1 MEKFLQ
7 FVIDNKYPIIG
18 FIIAVILIATG
29 LYNLIIPIALIIFGI
44 YGGIYFQKNKEEVKE
59 KIKNFIDKL

>member
-1 MEKFLQ
+1 MEK

-18 FIIAVILIATG
+18 FIVAIVLIATG
-29 LYNLIIPIALIIFGI
+29 LYKLIIPIALIILGI

>member
-7 FVIDNKYPIIG
+7 FLIDNKYPIIG
-18 FIIAVILIATG
+18 FIVAIVLIATG
-29 LYNLIIPIALIIFGI
+29 LYKLIIPIALIILGI

>member
-18 FIIAVILIATG
+18 FIVATVLIATG
-29 LYNLIIPIALIIFGI
+29 LYKLIIPIALIILGI

>member
-18 FIIAVILIATG
+18 FIVAIVLIATG
-29 LYNLIIPIALIIFGI
+29 LYKLIIPITLIILGI

>member
-7 FVIDNKYPIIG
+7 FIVENKYPIIG
-18 FIIAVILIATG
+18 LLIAVILIFTG
-29 LYNLIIPIALIIFGI
+29 LYKLIIPIALIILGV

>member
-18 FIIAVILIATG
+18 FIVAIVLIATG
-29 LYNLIIPIALIIFGI
+29 LYRLIIPIALIIFGI

>member
-18 FIIAVILIATG
+18 FIVAIVLIATG
-29 LYNLIIPIALIIFGI
+29 LYKLIIPIALIIFVI

>member
-18 FIIAVILIATG
+18 FVVAIVLIATG
-29 LYNLIIPIALIIFGI
+29 LYKLIIPIALIILGI

>member
-18 FIIAVILIATG
+18 FIVAIVLIATG
-29 LYNLIIPIALIIFGI
+29 LYKLIIPIALIIF
-44 YGGIYFQKNKEEVKE
+44 GIYFQKNKEEVKE

>member
-18 FIIAVILIATG
+18 FIIAIVLIATG
-29 LYNLIIPIALIIFGI
+29 LYKLIIPIVLIIFGI
-44 YGGIYFQKNKEEVKE
+44 YGGIYFQKNKEDVKD

>member
-18 FIIAVILIATG
+18 FIIAIVLIATG

>member
-18 FIIAVILIATG
+18 FIVAIVLIATG
-29 LYNLIIPIALIIFGI
+29 LYKLIIPIALMILGI

>member
-7 FVIDNKYPIIG
+7 FIIDNKYPIIG
-18 FIIAVILIATG
+18 LVIAIVLIATG
-29 LYNLIIPIALIIFGI
+29 LYKLIIPIALIIFGI
-44 YGGIYFQKNKEEVKE
+44 YGGIYFQKNREEVKE

>member
-18 FIIAVILIATG
+18 FIVAIVLIATG
-29 LYNLIIPIALIIFGI
+29 LYKLIIPIALIILGI

>member
-7 FVIDNKYPIIG
+7 FIVDNKYPIIG
-18 FIIAVILIATG
+18 LIVAIIVIATG
-29 LYNLIIPIALIIFGI
+29 LYEWIVPILLIVLGI
-44 YGGIYFQKNKEEVKE
+44 YGGWYFQRNKDEVKD

>member
-18 FIIAVILIATG
+18 FIVAIVLIATG
-29 LYNLIIPIALIIFGI
+29 LYKLIIPITLIIFGI

>member
-18 FIIAVILIATG
+18 FIVAIVLIATG
-29 LYNLIIPIALIIFGI
+29 LYKLIIPIALIILGI

-59 KIKNFIDKL
+59 KIKIFIDKL

>member
-7 FVIDNKYPIIG
+7 FVMDNKYPIIG
-18 FIIAVILIATG
+18 LIIAIVLIATG
-29 LYNLIIPIALIIFGI
+29 LYKLIIPIALIFFGI

>member
-1 MEKFLQ
+1 MEQFLQ

-18 FIIAVILIATG
+18 FIVAIVLIATG
-29 LYNLIIPIALIIFGI
+29 LYKLIIPIALIILGI

>member
-18 FIIAVILIATG
+18 FIVAIVLIATG
-29 LYNLIIPIALIIFGI
+29 LYKLIIPIALIILGI
-44 YGGIYFQKNKEEVKE
+44 YGGIYFQKNKKEVKE

>member
-18 FIIAVILIATG
+18 FIIAVVLIATG

>member
-7 FVIDNKYPIIG
+7 FVIDNQYPIIG
-18 FIIAVILIATG
+18 FIVAIVLIATG
-29 LYNLIIPIALIIFGI
+29 LYKLIIPIALIIFGI

>member
-1 MEKFLQ
+1 MDKFLQ

-18 FIIAVILIATG
+18 FIIAIVLIATG

>member
-7 FVIDNKYPIIG
+7 FINDNKYPIIG
-18 FIIAVILIATG
+18 LLIAILIIATG
-29 LYNLIIPIALIIFGI
+29 LYRLIIPVLLIVLGV
-44 YGGIYFQKNKEEVKE
+44 YAGSYFQKNKEEVKE

>member
-18 FIIAVILIATG
+18 FIVAIVLIATG
-29 LYNLIIPIALIIFGI
+29 LYKLIIPIALMIFGI

>member
-18 FIIAVILIATG
+18 FIVAIVLIATG
-29 LYNLIIPIALIIFGI
+29 LYKLIIPIALIIFGI
-44 YGGIYFQKNKEEVKE
+44 YSGIYFQKNKEEVKE